1 MAEETRV
8 TEPQVDGVEGA
19 KGPIQWDQEGKHY
32 YETGTAK
39 GVLFPNGGAGVA
51 WNGLTSVKQSP
62 DGAEPNDFYAD
73 NIKYIS
79 IESAENFKGSIEA
92 YTYPDE
98 FAECDG
104 SKQFAAGVT
113 VGQQGRKPFGLVY
126 STIVGNDTDGVDY
139 GEKLHIIY
147 NAKVSPSERAYQT
160 VNDSPEPI
168 NMSWSFST
176 TPVVSQLEG
185 VKPTSYICVELHK
198 LGDDK
203 RKALLDTIYGTADKA
218 AALPKL
224 DELLGMLKDA

>member
-1 MAEETRV
+1 MAEETKALSPRV
-8 TEPQVDGVEGA
+8 GA
-19 KGPIQWDQEGKHY
+19 KGPIKWDQASEHY
-32 YETGTAK
+32 YETGTSK
-39 GVLFPNGGAGVA
+39 GVLFPNGGTGVA

-98 FAECDG
+98 FSECDG

-126 STIVGNDTDGVDY
+126 STVVGNDTQGVDY
-139 GEKLHIIY
+139 GEKIHIIY

-160 VNDSPEPI
+160 INDSPEPI

-176 TPVVSQLEG
+176 TPVVSNLDG

-198 LGDDK
+198 LGGDLQKKLTDK
-203 RKALLDTIYGTADKA
+203 LYGTADTEPT
-218 AALPKL
+218 LPPL
-224 DELLGMLKDA
+224 DELLTLLKGE